1 MKNFKS
7 IIWGIV
13 LVIVGV
19 IVALNELEITDID
32 IFFDGWWTLFIIIP
46 CFIGIFTSKD
56 KYSNILGVAAGV
68 FLLLCCQDI
77 LEFSMLWQL
86 GLPVI
91 IVAVGLKMIFGGL
104 FRNKTHKVQENVKLN
119 NGTPKRL
126 SAIFSGNSVNFS
138 GEEFCGSNI
147 NAVFGGA
154 DCDLRGAFIGQDCV
168 INAYAIFGGIDIL
181 VPENVNIKINST
193 SFFGGVENENHKT
206 AYENAPTIYI
216 NATCLFGGID
226 IK

>member
-1 MKNFKS
+1 MKKFKS

-13 LVIVGV
+13 LVVVGV

-56 KYSNILGVAAGV
+56 KYGNILGLAAGV

-77 LEFSMLWQL
+77 LEFSMLWKL

-104 FRNKTHKVQENVKLN
+104 FRNKSEKVIENIKI
-119 NGTPKRL
+119 NGGDTKKFG
-126 SAIFSGNSVNFS
+126 ATFSGATANFS
-138 GEEFCGSNI
+138 GEMFYGTEL
-147 NAVFGGA
+147 NAIFGGV
-154 DCDLRGAFIGQDCV
+154 DCDLRGAFIEQDCV
-168 INAYAIFGGIDIL
+168 I
-181 VPENVNIKINST
+181 
-193 SFFGGVENENHKT
+193 
-206 AYENAPTIYI
+206 
-216 NATCLFGGID
+216 
-226 IK
+226 